1 MVYPVVLQTEAIKT
15 GNGDCESARIKRL
28 GNGGESRR
36 MSRAVQRR
44 ATK

>member
-15 GNGDCESARIKRL
+15 GRVESGSARKKRL
-28 GNGGESRR
+28 GDGGESRG